1 MLLLSR
7 NTMLKLKVLLKL
19 SVLSLA
25 NFLPSNQI
33 KKFLLPLLNWTRS
46 DLLIPFLLLC
56 KLLPPSQLNNLKMLS
71 KNLVKLKNL
80 LNKLLKMLVNKK
92 SKLNLIL
99 KLSQLKLLLKENHFQ
114 LQDKMLKDNYL
125 KTNKPSISKRRERK
139 MLQMNFTLPLLVKIK
154 KKKIVIS
161 LELHTLKN
169 LNTDNKK
176 SQSLD
181 KLKKSSL
188 QSFQVSRSIFKKD
201 KTNENFNIF
210 YEY

>member
-56 KLLPPSQLNNLKMLS
+56 KLLLPSQLNNLKMLS

-210 YEY
+210 Y